1 YMDDKVP
8 ESRIEKCRADYAA
21 VIGKPFEH
29 FFCPILRRDEP
40 AQLIRGHIVNEAL
53 KTSNA
58 WTPQRNDVDSFY
70 GSVIEADL
78 IAIIEDRLRN
88 PFEVWLDPKRCRN
101 HRPKLVCG
109 GETWGHY
116 FSPKVPKPVSGHTP
130 ILITDN
136 DDRPVAHLTLKVAP
150 ERILDAKDSEIE
162 LVIDRDYRPAIIA
175 AMLKAAHLTLFEMM
189 GYQHVFS
196 AAGLLLSDILRSFY
210 ERHGGSHSVTESEIE
225 QFFLPFENMIA
236 PLVVTND
243 RWFRAATDRFCV
255 FLPTD
260 CGATVNT
267 YFSFVNEPPVSV
279 RAKAIRFRPPSG
291 TDAGAWEADVKDLRI
306 PLRQAMPANEVPRA
320 LLVQVVEWRT
330 AITTQTISHP
340 TNSPITSPSGRIFSG
355 RPRWSW
361 NSCCGLMPKRW

>member
-1 YMDDKVP
+1 MDARVP
-8 ESRIEKCRADYAA
+8 ESRVEKCRANFAA
-21 VIGKPFEH
+21 VTGKPFEH
-29 FFCPILRRDEP
+29 FYCPILRRDEP
-40 AQLIRGHIVNEAL
+40 ALLIRGHIVNEAL
-53 KTSNA
+53 KTSSA

-88 PFEVWLDPKRCRN
+88 PFEVWLDPKRSRN

-109 GETWGHY
+109 GETWDHY

-150 ERILDAKDSEIE
+150 ERILDAKDSELE
-162 LVIDRDYRPAIIA
+162 LVIDRDYRPAVIA

-196 AAGLLLSDILRSFY
+196 AAGLLLSDILRCFF
-210 ERHGGSHSVTESEIE
+210 ERHGGSHSVTESEVE
-225 QFFLPFENMIA
+225 RFFSPFENMIS

-243 RWFRAATDRFCV
+243 CWFRGTIEDRMFLACLNSRDEIFSLGVIVRAATDRFCV

-260 CGATVNT
+260 CGTTVNT

-306 PLRQAMPANEVPRA
+306 PLRQAMPAHEIPRA
-320 LLVQVVEWRT
+320 LLVQVLE
-330 AITTQTISHP
+330 
-340 TNSPITSPSGRIFSG
+340 
-355 RPRWSW
+355 
-361 NSCCGLMPKRW
+361 